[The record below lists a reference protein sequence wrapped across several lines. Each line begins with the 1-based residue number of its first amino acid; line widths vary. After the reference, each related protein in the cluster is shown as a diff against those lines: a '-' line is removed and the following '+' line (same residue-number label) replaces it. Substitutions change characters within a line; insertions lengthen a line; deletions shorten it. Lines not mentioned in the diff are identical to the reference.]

1 MPTYSWGNTLD
12 ELRQREAELK
22 ASPTVE
28 GYIELADRFSG
39 LGLSKE
45 AARAYKMAEQCEG
58 MDGSGSTPEPEPLLN
73 GNLTKGMVVEIIQI
87 IVNTRRT
94 GEMVV
99 ATTDGG
105 ETIRLYFENG
115 RVINATGTRSMRG
128 QKSFERAL
136 TLGDGTYKFFER
148 AVDHIDVLFEQSTDH
163 LLLTT
168 LQRLDEQ
175 LHWRQ
180 QFDSTT

>member
-12 ELRQREAELK
+12 ELRQREAELMT
-22 ASPTVE
+22 SPTVE
-28 GYIELADRFSG
+28 GYIDLADRFSE

-45 AARAYKMAEQCEG
+45 SARAYKLAEQCEG
-58 MDGSGSTPEPEPLLN
+58 MDGSGSTPEPEPLLS

-87 IVNTRRT
+87 IVNTQRT

-99 ATTDGG
+99 INVSTA
-105 ETIRLYFENG
+105 ETIRLYFETG

-148 AVDHIDVLFEQSTDH
+148 AVDHIDAIFETSTDH

-175 LHWRQ
+175 VHRRQ
-180 QFDSTT
+180 QMDSAT

>member
-99 ATTDGG
+99 ATTGSA

-115 RVINATGTRSMRG
+115 RVINATGTRTMRG
-128 QKSFERAL
+128 QKSFERSL

-148 AVDHIDVLFEQSTDH
+148 AIDHIDVLFEQSTDH

-175 LHWRQ
+175 VHWRQ